1 MYSAQSGLGRTRKTG
16 GYVCHPLHFLL
27 TLLTLGAWAPVW
39 WYLIVR
45 AEGRSWLS
53 GFDDDYWSYL
63 MEREMPPAA
72 LHPLHIDDEPR
83 GWFDA

>member
-1 MYSAQSGLGRTRKTG
+1 M
-16 GYVCHPLHFLL
+16 
-27 TLLTLGAWAPVW
+27 W

-63 MEREMPPAA
+63 LEREMPPAA
-72 LHPLHIDDEPR
+72 LHPLQIDDEPR